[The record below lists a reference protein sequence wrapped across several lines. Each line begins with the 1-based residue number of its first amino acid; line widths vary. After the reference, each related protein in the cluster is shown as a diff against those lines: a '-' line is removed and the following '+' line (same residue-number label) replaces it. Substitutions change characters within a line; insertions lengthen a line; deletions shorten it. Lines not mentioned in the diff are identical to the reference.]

1 MKGGRGD
8 STWRM
13 CLGEV
18 LLYYAG
24 NTQNK
29 IKLEPQK
36 HKAVLFTS
44 QKAAEY
50 MVENL
55 AKKYLRDDFS
65 VVQQH
70 G

>member
-1 MKGGRGD
+1 MASYLKTFYQGIP
-8 STWRM
+8 
-13 CLGEV
+13 
-18 LLYYAG
+18 LYYAG
-24 NTQNK
+24 DIQNK

-55 AKKYLRDDFS
+55 AK
-65 VVQQH
+65 
-70 G
+70 